1 MKTFKTIL
9 IAAMLF
15 VTLSGVEAFASQDTT
30 IVVKTSAQCEQCKKR
45 IENNMAFEK
54 GVKKVTLDVDT
65 KNLTLVYDK
74 KKTSPEKLKAAVT
87 KIGYDADEKKA
98 NEKAYKK
105 LPNCCKKGGKM

>member
-1 MKTFKTIL
+1 MKTLKTIL
-9 IAAMLF
+9 TIIMFGVFSRKIVAA
-15 VTLSGVEAFASQDTT
+15 QDTT
-30 IVVKTSAQCEQCKKR
+30 IVIKTSAQCESCKKR

-74 KKTSPEKLKAAVT
+74 KKTSPEKLKTAVT
-87 KIGYDADEKKA
+87 KIGYDADEMKA

-105 LPNCCKKGGKM
+105 LPNCCKKDGHK